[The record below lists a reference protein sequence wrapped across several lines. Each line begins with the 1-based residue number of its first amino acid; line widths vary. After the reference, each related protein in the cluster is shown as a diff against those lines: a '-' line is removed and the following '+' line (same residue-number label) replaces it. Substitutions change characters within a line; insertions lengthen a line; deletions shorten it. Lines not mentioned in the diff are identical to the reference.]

1 MRNLKGNT
9 GYGEVFATYWMAY
22 CVIASFSSVYLL
34 GNGYT
39 NTEIGI
45 LIAIGNLVSVLI
57 QPIAANLADRSAKA
71 NVFEIAALM
80 TILILLSQGMLLL
93 VHGRSLILFG
103 AYLIMF
109 AVHAAMQPLLNSI
122 NQTMILRGITVD
134 YGCCRAMGSLGYAVI
149 STALGMMVLRFSVS
163 SLPIAGEFVTVL
175 LLAGLIFLNR
185 VYRNAAP
192 AKAGKAAADATQELR
207 QGEPISMGD
216 FVKRHRIFLFM
227 TGGIFLIYYD
237 HQIINFFM
245 LQLFQNVGG
254 GSTQLGTY
262 YSIMTILEIIPLVGF
277 TWLTRR
283 FSTSFLLK
291 LATIGFVLRAV
302 LMLAAH
308 TPMLLMMT
316 LIVHPI
322 GFPLFLPT
330 IVRYINEIMDPGEAV
345 RGQSLYVMV
354 ITISGVVASAT
365 GGVVLDGL
373 GANTL
378 LWICAI
384 TCVLGAAI
392 ILPLVEK
399 ARHEKAAS
407 PADRCEAALPVSA
420 PAH

>member
-1 MRNLKGNT
+1 MSNLKGNT

-34 GNGYT
+34 ANGYS
-39 NTEIGI
+39 NTEIGL
-45 LIAIGNLVSVLI
+45 LIAIGNLVSVVI
-57 QPIAANLADRSAKA
+57 QPVAANLADRSAKT

-80 TILILLSQGMLLL
+80 TVLILLSQGMLLL
-93 VHGRSLILFG
+93 VHGRSLILFS

-109 AVHAAMQPLLNSI
+109 AVHAAMQPLLNSV
-122 NQTMILRGITVD
+122 NQTMLQRGVTVD

-149 STALGMMVLRFSVS
+149 STALGMMVIRFSVV

-175 LLAGLIFLNR
+175 LLAGLLFLNR
-185 VYRNAAP
+185 VYKNADP
-192 AKAGKAAADATQELR
+192 AKARKPVCKADQK
-207 QGEPISMGD
+207 EPISMGD
-216 FVKRHRIFLFM
+216 FVKRHRIFLVM
-227 TGGIFLIYYD
+227 TGGIFLIFYD

-308 TPMLLMMT
+308 TPMLLMLT
-316 LIVHPI
+316 LAVHPI

-330 IVRYINEIMDPGEAV
+330 IVKYINEIMDEGEAV
-345 RGQSLYVMV
+345 RGQSTYVMV

-365 GGVVLDGL
+365 GGIVLDTL
-373 GANTL
+373 GANML

-384 TCVLGAAI
+384 TCLIGAAV

-399 ARHEKAAS
+399 ARHEKAV
-407 PADRCEAALPVSA
+407 PAVGSSNAHMVAVS
-420 PAH
+420 